1 MQDDLERLSV
11 GCQDNKVGEASVQR
25 FGGLIGTLLQL
36 YHLTKR
42 RVSKVSRG
50 TKTPYAINS
59 IIRNDQGIGNIDG

>member
-1 MQDDLERLSV
+1 MEDDLEGLGV
-11 GCQDNKVGEASVQR
+11 GGEDDEVGQATVEGL
-25 FGGLIGTLLQL
+25 GGLVGALLQL